1 MSFIEVPWEGMRE
14 KFGSLRGVAAVNSQ
28 VLAREKARLIAGQE
42 DDGLGDL
49 FRGGRTLGRHHRK
62 EAGFGVF
69 VAPGE
74 AVEHGGGYRPRG
86 DRVEANTS
94 SGTFQ
99 SSALGQTCPP
109 GLPCHVDRGAGPPAL
124 AGAGR

>member
-1 MSFIEVPWEGMRE
+1 MSFIEVPWERVRE
-14 KFGSLRGVAAVNSQ
+14 SFGLLRGVAAVNGQ

-74 AVEHGGGYRPRG
+74 PVEHGGGQRPPG
-86 DRVEANTS
+86 SPVEENTS

-99 SSALGQTCPP
+99 S
-109 GLPCHVDRGAGPPAL
+109 
-124 AGAGR
+124 